1 MQKKWVRPVLRSIA
15 GFVIVF
21 SAAAGAR
28 AGEPLCPP
36 DPPLAALSLPH
47 LRAAL
52 EAGRPATIV
61 ALGSS
66 STQGVMASGPEEAY
80 PAELANALQ
89 AALPGRRITVLNR
102 GIGGEDVGRESARL
116 DRSVFAHRP
125 QAVIWQVGA
134 NAALHGADPARFRRL
149 VTAGIRRM
157 RAREIDVVLM
167 DNQRSPRLLASPE
180 DGVFDRLLAEVAQE
194 TGATLFSRD
203 RLMRGWAREGDPPAE
218 FIATDSLHH
227 NDRGYACV
235 ARALARRILDAVGA
249 PVPPRVELL
258 ESRERE

>member
-80 PAELANALQ
+80 PAELADALQ

-102 GIGGEDVGRESARL
+102 GIGGEDVGHVSARL
-116 DRSVFAHRP
+116 DRSVFAHHP
-125 QAVIWQVGA
+125 QVVIWQVGA

-149 VTAGIRRM
+149 VTAGVRRM
-157 RAREIDVVLM
+157 RARGIDVVLM

-235 ARALARRILDAVGA
+235 ARALARRILDAIGV

>member
-80 PAELANALQ
+80 PAELADALQ

-102 GIGGEDVGRESARL
+102 GIGGEDVGHESA
-116 DRSVFAHRP
+116 
-125 QAVIWQVGA
+125 
-134 NAALHGADPARFRRL
+134 
-149 VTAGIRRM
+149 
-157 RAREIDVVLM
+157 
-167 DNQRSPRLLASPE
+167 
-180 DGVFDRLLAEVAQE
+180 
-194 TGATLFSRD
+194 
-203 RLMRGWAREGDPPAE
+203 
-218 FIATDSLHH
+218 
-227 NDRGYACV
+227 
-235 ARALARRILDAVGA
+235 
-249 PVPPRVELL
+249 
-258 ESRERE
+258 